1 MEQERGKEMFCVKC
15 GKELEDGTKVC
26 PECGTVLDS
35 YASGDSTGDSYNYT
49 YSDQGQNGSQYSYN
63 GGQEPYQQPAKGN
76 GNGFAIA
83 GFVLSL
89 VSILAC
95 CLYYVAIPCAVLAI
109 IFSVLGRKSAYR
121 GLAIAGIVI
130 GIVGLAITLMLLA
143 FAASLVNSGDYYEY
157 MKWLE
162 EYME

>member
-1 MEQERGKEMFCVKC
+1 M
-15 GKELEDGTKVC
+15 
-26 PECGTVLDS
+26 
-35 YASGDSTGDSYNYT
+35 
-49 YSDQGQNGSQYSYN
+49 
-63 GGQEPYQQPAKGN
+63 
-76 GNGFAIA
+76 
-83 GFVLSL
+83 
-89 VSILAC
+89 
-95 CLYYVAIPCAVLAI
+95 LAI

>member
-1 MEQERGKEMFCVKC
+1 MINNIGPTSFSPCTKLGPAEMPTTAMNIFKPTLFSTHKE
-15 GKELEDGTKVC
+15 
-26 PECGTVLDS
+26 DS
-35 YASGDSTGDSYNYT
+35 GICL
-49 YSDQGQNGSQYSYN
+49 GQNGSQYSYN